1 MIFKI
6 KSLKIE
12 VPYYSTCVEPPEWG
26 NGQLFLLIY
35 ASADT
40 LTLVPKTWRH
50 FFDSCKKK
58 HHIKASE

>member
-1 MIFKI
+1 MLFKI

-35 ASADT
+35 ASAGT
-40 LTLVPKTWRH
+40 VTLVPNLGDIFLIRA
-50 FFDSCKKK
+50 KK
-58 HHIKASE
+58 HMKKASE